1 MNSGTKPAAADKN
14 NEIFKQQLLEQEHVA
29 LTEIDCRFLKAEL
42 WFLHNGK
49 Q

>member
-1 MNSGTKPAAADKN
+1 MNSGTKLADKN
-14 NEIFKQQLLEQEHVA
+14 NEIFNQQLLERV
-29 LTEIDCRFLKAEL
+29 LVVPTEIDCRFLKAEL